1 MKKSVMRQYW
11 RIQQSQTL
19 ISMVFWT
26 STLPLLIWPY
36 VRWRI
41 DPTESLLGLPTTY
54 WGLGGIG
61 IGVLLAVL
69 AIGWAYDVS
78 LGLWRE
84 HLTIVQERNPFTT
97 YKINAPF
104 GMILAQTNAI
114 LRRMD
119 PEDEE
124 IQRHCDFVDRWLE
137 WNSKQ
142 EIWARTVSSLHNIV
156 GEEDPFFF
164 NLSEGARADL
174 EKSSEDIQ
182 DF

>member
-1 MKKSVMRQYW
+1 MRQYW

-26 STLPLLIWPY
+26 STLTLLIWPY

-97 YKINAPF
+97 YKINVPF

-137 WNSKQ
+137 CQKHRYKSVIGMGRLCLIHSPLIFKTGQGCW
-142 EIWARTVSSLHNIV
+142 VV
-156 GEEDPFFF
+156 
-164 NLSEGARADL
+164 RAG
-174 EKSSEDIQ
+174 
-182 DF
+182 

>member
-1 MKKSVMRQYW
+1 
-11 RIQQSQTL
+11 L
-19 ISMVFWT
+19 
-26 STLPLLIWPY
+26 
-36 VRWRI
+36 
-41 DPTESLLGLPTTY
+41 
-54 WGLGGIG
+54 
-61 IGVLLAVL
+61 GVLLAVL

-97 YKINAPF
+97 YKINVPF